1 MCLPG
6 IYKLALTHKKLGI
19 TKELMATKILPF
31 LMPLSIENG
40 LTLNQF
46 NALMGL
52 IKEMVSRVEG
62 EHRTKLEQLNSI
74 QQESKY
80 VWAMA
85 VLALYYNYALDGNLC
100 VWNLDDH
107 YSVWHLVINLYATC
121 EYFLMQHG
129 WESYIFL
136 DSIKKKNLLCLCS
149 DFHGM
154 QNCKRELISIHS
166 TQVLARLNSFIFDI
180 LAGTVLKAA

>member
-1 MCLPG
+1 
-6 IYKLALTHKKLGI
+6 LALTHKKLGI

-46 NALMGL
+46 NALMTV

-80 VWAMA
+80 VSVMTM
-85 VLALYYNYALDGNLC
+85 LGLYSPRVC
-100 VWNLDDH
+100 CQIPI
-107 YSVWHLVINLYATC
+107 S
-121 EYFLMQHG
+121 
-129 WESYIFL
+129 S
-136 DSIKKKNLLCLCS
+136 
-149 DFHGM
+149 
-154 QNCKRELISIHS
+154 CK
-166 TQVLARLNSFIFDI
+166 LNVPSMNV
-180 LAGTVLKAA
+180 APTGRGTVRGHIQCLKVVCMKKMKWQGNKSI

>member
-1 MCLPG
+1 MLNFQHFKIILCHTEKNAKVFVRTMNMAFLVLEDKTDSVFHNMCLPG

-19 TKELMATKILPF
+19 TKELMATKIIPF

-46 NALMGL
+46 NALMTV

-80 VWAMA
+80 V
-85 VLALYYNYALDGNLC
+85 
-100 VWNLDDH
+100 
-107 YSVWHLVINLYATC
+107 
-121 EYFLMQHG
+121 
-129 WESYIFL
+129 
-136 DSIKKKNLLCLCS
+136 
-149 DFHGM
+149 
-154 QNCKRELISIHS
+154 EL
-166 TQVLARLNSFIFDI
+166 
-180 LAGTVLKAA
+180 

>member
-1 MCLPG
+1 MCCFVCLYILYILLLTVLG

-46 NALMGL
+46 NALMAV

-74 QQESKY
+74 QQESK
-80 VWAMA
+80 
-85 VLALYYNYALDGNLC
+85 
-100 VWNLDDH
+100 
-107 YSVWHLVINLYATC
+107 
-121 EYFLMQHG
+121 
-129 WESYIFL
+129 
-136 DSIKKKNLLCLCS
+136 
-149 DFHGM
+149 
-154 QNCKRELISIHS
+154 
-166 TQVLARLNSFIFDI
+166 
-180 LAGTVLKAA
+180 

>member
-6 IYKLALTHKKLGI
+6 IYKLSLTHKKLGI
-19 TKELMATKILPF
+19 TKELMATKIVPF

-46 NALMGL
+46 NALMAL

-85 VLALYYNYALDGNLC
+85 VLALHSLKLCFRWKSC

-107 YSVWHLVINLYATC
+107 NSVWPLVINLYATC
-121 EYFLMQHG
+121 KHFLMQHG
-129 WESYIFL
+129 RESYIFL
-136 DSIKKKNLLCLCS
+136 DGTNKESLML
-149 DFHGM
+149 M
-154 QNCKRELISIHS
+154 QWLPWYAELQECI
-166 TQVLARLNSFIFDI
+166 D
-180 LAGTVLKAA
+180 